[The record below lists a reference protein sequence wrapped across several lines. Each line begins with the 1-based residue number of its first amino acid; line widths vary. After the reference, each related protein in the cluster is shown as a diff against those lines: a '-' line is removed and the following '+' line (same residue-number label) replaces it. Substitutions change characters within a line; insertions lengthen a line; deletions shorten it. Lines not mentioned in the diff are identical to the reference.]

1 MSLRG
6 DLRTMA
12 LPDVLQ
18 WIASGRKTGT
28 LHVERRSVQKRIILR
43 DGNIFS
49 SWSNDPRESLGQFLI
64 RLRLV
69 TEEQLFRA
77 LLGQEEKGR
86 LLGSILVA
94 DGVLGEDDL
103 RRALKAKAEE
113 TVYDLFLWP
122 SGQFE
127 FREGEFPEIHISFE
141 SQVTPVILEG
151 IRRVDE
157 WQRIRAVFPNLET
170 TFKVSGPPPAG
181 ADPVQKQVLALAA
194 AGKNLAEMSLELRRS
209 EFETAALVFDL
220 HARGLL
226 AVGQVRAGNPA
237 ADPVGAIQALLAL
250 AYQRLQEKRYESA
263 LKAYEDVLA
272 VDRLNQNAK
281 KGLIAALEARQ
292 RGAPGPDR
300 PSRRGGLPRGR
311 LATLGDREPGSAT
324 ACVPV
329 LGGLTAPP
337 GPPAR
342 LLQPDQLPLE
352 EAGEDQHRVLLAH
365 RAQLQDRLDVPLA
378 VDRGRAR
385 SPRGGRGSAS

>member
-43 DGNIFS
+43 DGAIFS

-127 FREGEFPEIHISFE
+127 FREGESIH
-141 SQVTPVILEG
+141 T
-151 IRRVDE
+151 
-157 WQRIRAVFPNLET
+157 
-170 TFKVSGPPPAG
+170 
-181 ADPVQKQVLALAA
+181 
-194 AGKNLAEMSLELRRS
+194 
-209 EFETAALVFDL
+209 
-220 HARGLL
+220 
-226 AVGQVRAGNPA
+226 
-237 ADPVGAIQALLAL
+237 
-250 AYQRLQEKRYESA
+250 
-263 LKAYEDVLA
+263 EDSH
-272 VDRLNQNAK
+272 K
-281 KGLIAALEARQ
+281 Y
-292 RGAPGPDR
+292 
-300 PSRRGGLPRGR
+300 S
-311 LATLGDREPGSAT
+311 
-324 ACVPV
+324 
-329 LGGLTAPP
+329 
-337 GPPAR
+337 
-342 LLQPDQLPLE
+342 
-352 EAGEDQHRVLLAH
+352 
-365 RAQLQDRLDVPLA
+365 RAQIDDLGRDARLDVQHVWSDVRDWFRVVLLKP
-378 VDRGRAR
+378 V
-385 SPRGGRGSAS
+385 